1 MFCAF
6 KNLKYYFIIL
16 CQKFAIR
23 FYADMLLRITSAF
36 FVVDHFVLFLLVDSC
51 VPGDM
56 VTITGVAKVTTS
68 EESKKINV

>member
-1 MFCAF
+1 MSD
-6 KNLKYYFIIL
+6 IL
-16 CQKFAIR
+16 YQVLCWYAAESNQR
-23 FYADMLLRITSAF
+23 FFS
-36 FVVDHFVLFLLVDSC
+36 LFLLVDSC

>member
-1 MFCAF
+1 
-6 KNLKYYFIIL
+6 
-16 CQKFAIR
+16 
-23 FYADMLLRITSAF
+23 MLLRVTSAF
-36 FVVDHFVLFLLVDSC
+36 FVFDHFVLFLLVDSC